1 MTHKAD
7 QSDLVSSQLAAPPP
21 PPPLLLPLLLFHCVN
36 MTEPPLII

>member
-7 QSDLVSSQLAAPPP
+7 QSDLVSSQLAAP